1 MRKTNKRKKRI
12 SVKLKK
18 IFNPT
23 FIEIIDNSLAHS
35 GHGGFDKNAKETHL
49 YIKMKSLNFKKMN
62 KREMHQS
69 VYSELKSE
77 FSKGLHALELELDIE

>member
-1 MRKTNKRKKRI
+1 MRKTNKRKQRI
-12 SVKLKK
+12 SDKLKK
-18 IFNPT
+18 MFNPT
-23 FIEIIDNSLAHS
+23 FIEITDNSLAHS
-35 GHGGFDKNAKETHL
+35 GHSGFDKSAKETHL
-49 YIKMKSLNFKKMN
+49 HIKMKSLNFKKMN

>member
-1 MRKTNKRKKRI
+1 MRKTNKRKQRI
-12 SVKLKK
+12 SDKLKK
-18 IFNPT
+18 TFNPT
-23 FIEIIDNSLAHS
+23 FIEITDNSLAHS
-35 GHGGFDKNAKETHL
+35 GHSGFDKSAKETHL
-49 YIKMKSLNFKKMN
+49 HIKMKSLNFKKMN

>member
-69 VYSELKSE
+69 VYSELKEE
-77 FSKGLHALELELDIE
+77 FSNGLHALELELDID